1 MLEYSKLFL
10 LFVTCLFILLALF
23 KLRRKNI
30 PRNVCGF
37 LLSSLF
43 LTLFLVIIIEIK
55 PHHFLRNT
63 ISISNLITYFFYFAF
78 VGLYFIK
85 NVQIIIQNKYLLL
98 ITTFMLF
105 GLANAVDLLSDGKL
119 IRFMNNEIIED
130 IFHNLGT
137 VFWLLFFVDYLKRIR
152 IKYL

>member
-1 MLEYSKLFL
+1 MLKYSKLFL
-10 LFVTCLFILLALF
+10 LFVTCLFILLTIF

-63 ISISNLITYFFYFAF
+63 FNISNLITYSFYFAL
-78 VGLYFIK
+78 VSLYFIK
-85 NVQIIIQNKYLLL
+85 NAKIIIRNKYLLI
-98 ITTFMLF
+98 ITTFILF
-105 GLANAVDLLSDGKL
+105 GLANAIDLLSDGQL
-119 IRFMNNEIIED
+119 IEFSYSEIIED
-130 IFHNLGT
+130 IFHILGI
-137 VFWLLFFVDYLKRIR
+137 VYWLLFFIDYSRRIK